1 MEKGKNNK
9 MVVLE
14 ILMILIGL
22 GAVVY
27 SFRLVEE
34 KREEPDKEPD
44 DVAERQSEAL
54 SADWEEKIA
63 RLREQAASIYQE
75 VDDRISQMSNEKI
88 MGMSE
93 YSDQVLDKIE
103 KNHGEVVFLYDM
115 MNAKQE
121 EIQQLVKEID
131 GMKADIRDE
140 AAGEFLKLKEQE
152 KLLEEL
158 RKEIEVDT
166 LEYQSR
172 KESLQEERLA
182 LERQAMETADFA
194 APEEGA
200 GEDGGAV
207 RETISENREGEGTGS
222 AEDSEGKPVPEENA
236 AASVFDVEIA
246 RIEEEETK
254 ALLENE
260 GEETKAEPSYQP
272 LSRQEKPINH
282 NDEIIALYK
291 KGRSIL
297 DISKMLALGQGEVK
311 FVIDLYN
318 AR

>member
-1 MEKGKNNK
+1 
-9 MVVLE
+9 MVVIE
-14 ILMILIGL
+14 ILMLLVGL

-27 SFRLVEE
+27 SFRLAEE
-34 KREEPDKEPD
+34 KRETEKEPD
-44 DVAERQSEAL
+44 DAVEGQSAAL

-63 RLREQAASIYQE
+63 DLREQVASIYQE
-75 VDDRISQMSNEKI
+75 VDDKMSQMSNEKI
-88 MGMSE
+88 LGMSE

-115 MNAKQE
+115 MNARRE

-131 GMKADIRDE
+131 GMKADIHDE

-158 RKEIEVDT
+158 RKEIELDT

-172 KESLQEERLA
+172 KEALQEEWKM
-182 LERQAMETADFA
+182 LERQAVEKGDSVALEEEAREEDETA
-194 APEEGA
+194 PEIISED
-200 GEDGGAV
+200 GED
-207 RETISENREGEGTGS
+207 ETVDPPD
-222 AEDSEGKPVPEENA
+222 DSEGNSMSEEDDA
-236 AASVFDVEIA
+236 TAVYDAEIA
-246 RIEEEETK
+246 RIEEEETM
-254 ALLENE
+254 ALLEKE
-260 GEETKAEPSYQP
+260 AEVKETEPSYQP
-272 LSRQEKPINH
+272 LSSQERPVNH

>member
-1 MEKGKNNK
+1 

-14 ILMILIGL
+14 ILMVLVGL
-22 GAVVY
+22 GAVAY
-27 SFRLVEE
+27 SFRLAEE
-34 KREEPDKEPD
+34 KRETKNEPDES
-44 DVAERQSEAL
+44 AERQSEVL

-63 RLREQAASIYQE
+63 ELKEEVASIYQE
-75 VDDRISQMSNEKI
+75 VDDKMSQMSNEKI

-115 MNAKQE
+115 MNAKRE

-131 GMKADIRDE
+131 GMKADIHDE

-158 RKEIEVDT
+158 RKEIELDT

-172 KESLQEERLA
+172 KEALQGEWQA
-182 LERQAMETADFA
+182 LERQAAEDDSPAPEAEAEAGDESAQEKRSEDGEDETADSI
-194 APEEGA
+194 E
-200 GEDGGAV
+200 
-207 RETISENREGEGTGS
+207 S
-222 AEDSEGKPVPEENA
+222 SEGNPSPEREDE
-236 AASVFDVEIA
+236 ASVFDAEVA
-246 RIEEEETK
+246 RIEEEEAK
-254 ALLENE
+254 ALMEKE
-260 GEETKAEPSYQP
+260 EEETVTEPSYQP
-272 LSRQEKPINH
+272 LSRQERPANH

>member
-1 MEKGKNNK
+1 

-14 ILMILIGL
+14 ILMVLIGL

-27 SFRLVEE
+27 SFRLAEE
-34 KREEPDKEPD
+34 KRETKNEPDEA
-44 DVAERQSEAL
+44 VEGQSEAL
-54 SADWEEKIA
+54 SPDWEEKIA
-63 RLREQAASIYQE
+63 ELREEVASIYQE
-75 VDDRISQMSNEKI
+75 VDDKMSQMSNEKI
-88 MGMSE
+88 LGMSE

-140 AAGEFLKLKEQE
+140 AAGEYLKLKEQE

-158 RKEIEVDT
+158 REEIELDT

-172 KESLQEERLA
+172 KEALQEERQMLERRA
-182 LERQAMETADFA
+182 LE
-194 APEEGA
+194 EG
-200 GEDGGAV
+200 
-207 RETISENREGEGTGS
+207 
-222 AEDSEGKPVPEENA
+222 DSPVPEEEA
-236 AASVFDVEIA
+236 REEEGAVPESVSEDREDETADSTKAFEGNSAPEEDDGISVYDAEIA
-246 RIEEEETK
+246 RIEEEETRG
-254 ALLENE
+254 LLEK
-260 GEETKAEPSYQP
+260 EEAAEPSYQP
-272 LSRQEKPINH
+272 LSRQERPVNH

>member
-1 MEKGKNNK
+1 

-14 ILMILIGL
+14 ILMVLVGL

-27 SFRLVEE
+27 SFRLAEE
-34 KREEPDKEPD
+34 KNEAQKEQEESVPGDS
-44 DVAERQSEAL
+44 RSEAP
-54 SADWEEKIA
+54 SIDWEEKIA
-63 RLREQAASIYQE
+63 ELRDQVESIYQE
-75 VDDRISQMSNEKI
+75 VDDKMSQMSNEKI

-121 EIQQLVKEID
+121 EIQQLIKEID
-131 GMKADIRDE
+131 GMKADIHDE

-152 KLLEEL
+152 KLLEDL
-158 RKEIEVDT
+158 RREIELDSI
-166 LEYQSR
+166 EYQSQ
-172 KESLQEERLA
+172 KEKIQEEWEA
-182 LERQAMETADFA
+182 LERRAMESTVPA
-194 APEEGA
+194 AAEEEEASASPETTSEMIETEVPDSVGDSQKDA
-200 GEDGGAV
+200 VPGED
-207 RETISENREGEGTGS
+207 
-222 AEDSEGKPVPEENA
+222 A
-236 AASVFDVEIA
+236 AASIFDAEIA
-246 RIEEEETK
+246 RIEEEEAK
-254 ALLENE
+254 NLLEK
-260 GEETKAEPSYQP
+260 EEEEEKAELSYQP
-272 LSRQEKPINH
+272 LSQQEKPANH
-282 NDEIIALYK
+282 NDEIITLYK

>member
-1 MEKGKNNK
+1 
-9 MVVLE
+9 MVLLE
-14 ILMILIGL
+14 ILMVLVGL
-22 GAVVY
+22 GAVIY

-34 KREEPDKEPD
+34 KKETEQEPGSSSGDGGE
-44 DVAERQSEAL
+44 VSSIA
-54 SADWEEKIA
+54 WEEKLSE
-63 RLREQAASIYQE
+63 LRDKMEALYEE
-75 VDDRISQMSNEKI
+75 VDDKMSRMSNDKI

-121 EIQQLVKEID
+121 EIKQLVQEID
-131 GMKADIRDE
+131 GMKADLHDE

-152 KLLEEL
+152 KLLQEI
-158 RKEIEVDT
+158 RKEIEVDA
-166 LEYQSR
+166 LEYQSQ
-172 KESLQEERLA
+172 KEQW
-182 LERQAMETADFA
+182 QAMERRMMKEDISLLGQASQDAMPDSGRDNHEEEIETA
-194 APEEGA
+194 P
-200 GEDGGAV
+200 
-207 RETISENREGEGTGS
+207 SQ
-222 AEDSEGKPVPEENA
+222 GKPEREASLEEDV
-236 AASVFDVEIA
+236 ASSIFDAEIA

-254 ALLENE
+254 ALLEE
-260 GEETKAEPSYQP
+260 EDVKPEEETETSPYQP
-272 LSRQEKPINH
+272 LSEQEEPVNH
-282 NDEIIALYK
+282 NDEIITLYK

>member
-1 MEKGKNNK
+1 
-9 MVVLE
+9 MVILE
-14 ILMILIGL
+14 ILMVLIGL
-22 GAVVY
+22 GAVIY

-34 KREEPDKEPD
+34 KKETEQEPMSSTGDEREVPSI
-44 DVAERQSEAL
+44 A
-54 SADWEEKIA
+54 WEEKLSE
-63 RLREQAASIYQE
+63 LRDKVEALYGE
-75 VDDRISQMSNEKI
+75 VDDKMSRMSNEKI

-121 EIQQLVKEID
+121 EIKQLVKEID
-131 GMKADIRDE
+131 GMKADLHDE

-152 KLLEEL
+152 KLLQEI
-158 RKEIEVDT
+158 RKEIELDA
-166 LEYQSR
+166 LEYQSQ
-172 KESLQEERLA
+172 KEEIQEEWEA
-182 LERQAMETADFA
+182 LERRMMKEDTSLSEQVSRDVMSDSDRENHEDETELPPSQRELEEAS
-194 APEEGA
+194 PEE
-200 GEDGGAV
+200 DV
-207 RETISENREGEGTGS
+207 TSSI
-222 AEDSEGKPVPEENA
+222 
-236 AASVFDVEIA
+236 FDAEIA

-254 ALLENE
+254 ALLEDVDVKP
-260 GEETKAEPSYQP
+260 EEKTETSPYQP
-272 LSRQEKPINH
+272 LSEQEKPVNH
-282 NDEIIALYK
+282 NDEIITLYK

>member
-1 MEKGKNNK
+1 
-9 MVVLE
+9 MVVIE
-14 ILMILIGL
+14 ILMLLVGL

-27 SFRLVEE
+27 SFRLAEE
-34 KREEPDKEPD
+34 KRETEKEPD
-44 DVAERQSEAL
+44 DAVEGQSAAL

-63 RLREQAASIYQE
+63 DLREQVASIYQE
-75 VDDRISQMSNEKI
+75 VDDKMSQMSNEKI
-88 MGMSE
+88 LGMSE

-115 MNAKQE
+115 MNAKRE

-131 GMKADIRDE
+131 GMKADIHDE

-158 RKEIEVDT
+158 RKEIELDT

-172 KESLQEERLA
+172 KEALQEEWKM
-182 LERQAMETADFA
+182 LERQAVEKGDSVALEEEAREEDETA
-194 APEEGA
+194 PEIISED
-200 GEDGGAV
+200 GED
-207 RETISENREGEGTGS
+207 ETVDPPD
-222 AEDSEGKPVPEENA
+222 DSEGNSMSEEDDA
-236 AASVFDVEIA
+236 TAVYDAEIA
-246 RIEEEETK
+246 RIEEEETM
-254 ALLENE
+254 ALLEKE
-260 GEETKAEPSYQP
+260 AEVKETEPSYQP
-272 LSRQEKPINH
+272 LSSQERPVNH

-291 KGRSIL
+291 KGRSVL

>member
-1 MEKGKNNK
+1 
-9 MVVLE
+9 MVILE
-14 ILMILIGL
+14 ILMVLIGL
-22 GAVVY
+22 GAVIY

-34 KREEPDKEPD
+34 KKETEQEPMSSTGDGREVPSI
-44 DVAERQSEAL
+44 A
-54 SADWEEKIA
+54 WEEKLSE
-63 RLREQAASIYQE
+63 LRDKVEALYEE
-75 VDDRISQMSNEKI
+75 VDDKMSRMSNEKI

-121 EIQQLVKEID
+121 EIKQLVKEID
-131 GMKADIRDE
+131 GMKADLHDE

-152 KLLEEL
+152 KLLQEI
-158 RKEIEVDT
+158 RKEIELDA
-166 LEYQSR
+166 LEYQSQ
-172 KESLQEERLA
+172 KEEIQEEWEA
-182 LERQAMETADFA
+182 LKRRMLEGDVSPSGQMSRDALPDNDRENYNEETEMPPSGGEPERGIS
-194 APEEGA
+194 PEEDGA
-200 GEDGGAV
+200 SS
-207 RETISENREGEGTGS
+207 I
-222 AEDSEGKPVPEENA
+222 
-236 AASVFDVEIA
+236 FDAEIA
-246 RIEEEETK
+246 RIEEAETK
-254 ALLENE
+254 ALLEEN
-260 GEETKAEPSYQP
+260 GKPEEEMEASPYQP
-272 LSRQEKPINH
+272 LSEQEKPVNH

>member
-1 MEKGKNNK
+1 
-9 MVVLE
+9 MVVIE
-14 ILMILIGL
+14 ILMLLVGL

-27 SFRLVEE
+27 SFRLAEE
-34 KREEPDKEPD
+34 KRETEKEPD
-44 DVAERQSEAL
+44 DAVEGQSAAF

-63 RLREQAASIYQE
+63 DLREQVASIYQE
-75 VDDRISQMSNEKI
+75 VDDKMSQMSNEKI
-88 MGMSE
+88 LGMSE

-115 MNAKQE
+115 MNAKRE

-131 GMKADIRDE
+131 GMKADIHDE

-158 RKEIEVDT
+158 RKEIELDT

-172 KESLQEERLA
+172 KEALQEEWKM
-182 LERQAMETADFA
+182 LERQAVEKGDSVALEEEAREEDETA
-194 APEEGA
+194 PEIISED
-200 GEDGGAV
+200 GED
-207 RETISENREGEGTGS
+207 ETVDPPD
-222 AEDSEGKPVPEENA
+222 DSEGNSMSEEDDA
-236 AASVFDVEIA
+236 TAVYDAEIA
-246 RIEEEETK
+246 RIEEEETM
-254 ALLENE
+254 ALLEKE
-260 GEETKAEPSYQP
+260 AEVKETEPSYQP
-272 LSRQEKPINH
+272 LSSQERPVNH

-291 KGRSIL
+291 KGRSVL

>member
-1 MEKGKNNK
+1 
-9 MVVLE
+9 MVVIE
-14 ILMILIGL
+14 ILMLLVGL

-27 SFRLVEE
+27 SFRLAEE
-34 KREEPDKEPD
+34 KRETEKEPD
-44 DVAERQSEAL
+44 DAVEGQSAAL

-63 RLREQAASIYQE
+63 DLREQVASIYQE
-75 VDDRISQMSNEKI
+75 VDDKMSQMSNEKI
-88 MGMSE
+88 LGMSE

-115 MNAKQE
+115 MNAKRE

-131 GMKADIRDE
+131 GMKADIHDE

-158 RKEIEVDT
+158 RKEIELDT

-172 KESLQEERLA
+172 KEALQEEWKM
-182 LERQAMETADFA
+182 LERQAVEKGDSVALEEEAREEDETA
-194 APEEGA
+194 PEIISED
-200 GEDGGAV
+200 GED
-207 RETISENREGEGTGS
+207 ETVDPPD
-222 AEDSEGKPVPEENA
+222 DSEGNSMSEEDDA
-236 AASVFDVEIA
+236 TAVYDAEIA
-246 RIEEEETK
+246 RIEEEETM
-254 ALLENE
+254 ALLEKE
-260 GEETKAEPSYQP
+260 AEVKETEPSYQP
-272 LSRQEKPINH
+272 LSSQERPVNH